1 MIGFWLGRFFYQM
14 KSGNIQQKTQLEAER
29 RYGGIQPVCSTFFL
43 HSEGVHAITFLK
55 ALLKLTVLL

>member
-1 MIGFWLGRFFYQM
+1 M
-14 KSGNIQQKTQLEAER
+14 QKVVRSRREPRIVRCCLKAER